1 MLVKTLKDNSSGKNY
16 WRAERTV
23 YDCARTKF
31 AKNETFTAH
40 QFHERCGIGY
50 DTADKYLPLMS
61 GKDLGEGLKI
71 LRTSVAKPGYVLDP
85 PGDDSLKAAHEE
97 CCRVCGCDQM
107 KKENSWLDDFARIIL
122 GGFVFWFALK
132 VVSSCSEMKCVRC
145 GSLVDLRGLREPSF
159 NCPTCGTSYVRSS
172 VC

>member
-1 MLVKTLKDNSSGKNY
+1 LGKTLKDNSSGKNY

-50 DTADKYLPLMS
+50 DTSDKYLPLMS
-61 GKDLGEGLKI
+61 GKDLGEGRKI

-97 CCRVCGCDQM
+97 CCKVCGCDQM
-107 KKENSWLDDFARIIL
+107 KKENSWL
-122 GGFVFWFALK
+122 GGFVSK
-132 VVSSCSEMKCVRC
+132 VLVGLGILFILGAVSSRSEK
-145 GSLVDLRGLREPSF
+145 
-159 NCPTCGTSYVRSS
+159 
-172 VC
+172 VCEVWKLG